1 MVNYST
7 SDQKMIPF
15 EKISQKER
23 IKFFHFTL
31 RFRINQVY

>member
-7 SDQKMIPF
+7 SEQRVIPF

-23 IKFFHFTL
+23 IKFFHFTF
-31 RFRINQVY
+31 RFRIN